1 MGSTVAELADKLS
14 SASNKFAIDGATLHI
29 DTLNDKVGIGSITPD
44 GKLEVRQ
51 SGTDDIFNLY
61 DDSTNVFTVLDG
73 GNVGIGIDPTEKL
86 QVAGNIK
93 VSDGAT
99 IGTVTTANALT
110 FASNGDLTAVGDI
123 NAIDFN
129 STSDQ
134 RLKTDISSLENA
146 LDLIKK
152 VKIHKYRW
160 KNNTIDNRRTEKKY
174 SGENKPSTKGI
185 GVLAQELKEIIPEA
199 VQEGSDI
206 PEVDGSSS
214 PLLMVNYNYLFS
226 VLVQAVQELS
236 EKIDADTSE

>member
-14 SASNKFAIDGATLHI
+14 SASNKFEIDGATLHI

-152 VKIHKYRW
+152 VKIHRYKW
-160 KNNTIDNRRTEKKY
+160 KNNTIYT
-174 SGENKPSTKGI
+174 GGNKPNTKGI

-199 VQEGSDI
+199 VQEGVDI
-206 PEVDGSSS
+206 PEDDGSSS
-214 PLLMVNYNYLFS
+214 PLLMVNYNHLFS
-226 VLVQAVQELS
+226 ILVQAVQELS

>member
-1 MGSTVAELADKLS
+1 M
-14 SASNKFAIDGATLHI
+14 
-29 DTLNDKVGIGSITPD
+29 
-44 GKLEVRQ
+44 
-51 SGTDDIFNLY
+51 
-61 DDSTNVFTVLDG
+61 DG

-93 VSDGAT
+93 LSDGAT
-99 IGTVTTANALT
+99 IGSVTTANALT

-152 VKIHKYRW
+152 VKIHKYKW
-160 KNNTIDNRRTEKKY
+160 KTNMSAIGQNESGTE
-174 SGENKPSTKGI
+174 GI

-199 VQEGSDI
+199 VQEGLDI
-206 PEVDGSSS
+206 PEVDGSS

>member
-14 SASNKFAIDGATLHI
+14 SASNKFEIDGATLHI
-29 DTLNDKVGIGSITPD
+29 DTLNDRVGIGSITPD

-99 IGTVTTANALT
+99 IGSVTTANALT

-160 KNNTIDNRRTEKKY
+160 KNNTIDT
-174 SGENKPSTKGI
+174 GENKPNTKGI

-199 VQEGSDI
+199 VQEGLDI

>member
-29 DTLNDKVGIGSITPD
+29 DTPD

-93 VSDGAT
+93 LSDGAT
-99 IGTVTTANALT
+99 IGSVTTANALT

-152 VKIHKYRW
+152 VKIHKYKW
-160 KNNTIDNRRTEKKY
+160 KTNMSAIGQNESGTE
-174 SGENKPSTKGI
+174 GI

-199 VQEGSDI
+199 VQEGLDI
-206 PEVDGSSS
+206 PEVDGSS

>member
-29 DTLNDKVGIGSITPD
+29 DTLNDKVGIGSVTPD

-73 GNVGIGIDPTEKL
+73 GNVGIGINPTEKL

-152 VKIHKYRW
+152 VKIHKYKW
-160 KNNTIDNRRTEKKY
+160 KTNMSAIGQNESGTE
-174 SGENKPSTKGI
+174 GI

-206 PEVDGSSS
+206 SEVDGSS